1 MDWPDQWQFRISV
14 TIRGTF
20 EIPTLN
26 FLKLNWITEA
36 QKFPFWLVLWGFRML
51 PEVQNCFCMT
61 LDQNCVCA
69 MLCLV
74 TQSCLT
80 LLWPHGLQPARL
92 LCLWGFSRQE
102 YWSGCHALLQGIFPI
117 QVLNPG
123 LALQGD
129 SLPSEPLLR
138 QINKQTKSGSWSLR
152 LFSLDFFS
160 HGFLLPIDA
169 AHTSSI
175 RSNPSHE
182 FSPYSSLF
190 LEILPTPFSS
200 ELIKTCQKLNP

>member
-1 MDWPDQWQFRISV
+1 
-14 TIRGTF
+14 
-20 EIPTLN
+20 
-26 FLKLNWITEA
+26 
-36 QKFPFWLVLWGFRML
+36 
-51 PEVQNCFCMT
+51 
-61 LDQNCVCA
+61 

-80 LLWPHGLQPARL
+80 LLWPHVLQPARL

-152 LFSLDFFS
+152 LFFGSPQSLQLGQGSWSLRLFFGS
-160 HGFLLPIDA
+160 PQSLQLAPLSPPPSMPSPPPLYPPIPHA
-169 AHTSSI
+169 
-175 RSNPSHE
+175 N
-182 FSPYSSLF
+182 SLTD
-190 LEILPTPFSS
+190 LISS
-200 ELIKTCQKLNP
+200 ETTSHSLLLWTCQNLPL